1 MKLATEKAAH
11 AANTPED
18 LLREFEKTIE
28 RQAPSVREKIKA
40 TMESEL
46 DRAILANYRDIPTVV
61 ELYTTAKLS
70 GAPPKPTHRTFAL
83 IIRACTLQIRPPE
96 ANPEEPAGAEVEA
109 AGEEQVERSA
119 PRARLDHLSEHC
131 FAIAM
136 GALRDMMEV
145 YGLRLD
151 HWVSNELIRLFGK
164 ARCMPHAARCMPPV
178 VRRTSNVVRCA
189 CRLLHKGCALWHAR
203 RARGKLHAAHC
214 KLVHVVCCML
224 SVAPCLLSCCMLHIV
239 RCTLHWIEGE
249 GVRRCVEGVPVHD
262 EHSRADEPP
271 ESHHVR
277 FDDRGALNARCTPHG
292 VSYAVHHGGVFY
304 AVRTSQWR
312 VIRCAPWAQP
322 HRIGLAGRG
331 AATAIADTIGLCGTC
346 YPPHST
352 ACADGSAATDASASF
367 TCLIKRFVCLFVCL
381 FACLRVCLV
390 RRHPATGGATSSSC
404 SS

>member
-109 AGEEQVERSA
+109 AGEEQAERSA

-203 RARGKLHAAHC
+203 RARGKRHAAHC
-214 KLVHVVCCML
+214 KIVQCML
-224 SVAPCLLSCCMLHIV
+224 YAICCIVPVELLHVAC
-239 RCTLHWIEGE
+239 CTLH
-249 GVRRCVEGVPVHD
+249 VALDRR
-262 EHSRADEPP
+262 
-271 ESHHVR
+271 
-277 FDDRGALNARCTPHG
+277 
-292 VSYAVHHGGVFY
+292 
-304 AVRTSQWR
+304 
-312 VIRCAPWAQP
+312 
-322 HRIGLAGRG
+322 
-331 AATAIADTIGLCGTC
+331 
-346 YPPHST
+346 
-352 ACADGSAATDASASF
+352 
-367 TCLIKRFVCLFVCL
+367 
-381 FACLRVCLV
+381 
-390 RRHPATGGATSSSC
+390 
-404 SS
+404 